1 MSGYRTRRSRPVNKL
16 PTINENSEYNL
27 GYNNITNAFLKKG
40 KGSPVY
46 RFIVAVARE
55 DVATIHEALKDPS
68 VQKFIN
74 ENPHMSKKTID
85 ILLRNMT
92 PKKLSVKMRKTRRQ
106 RQRLRR

>member
-1 MSGYRTRRSRPVNKL
+1 MSGRETRRSRPLNKL

-55 DVATIHEALKDPS
+55 DVATIHETLKDPS
-68 VQKFIN
+68 VQQFIN

-85 ILLRNMT
+85 ILLRDMT
-92 PKKLSVKMRKTRRQ
+92 PKKLTVKMRKTRKA
-106 RQRLRR
+106 RR